1 MIDLR
6 DWNKFQRLESG
17 ALKLAGGRHRMVR
30 LEVNTET
37 DAAFTLNGVLLAVA
51 SGRDAIVFPVP
62 AEGGT
67 IRCTSEG
74 DVFVFTKELEEGAAE
89 MVAAESFTKPAVRR
103 ERNPEVERIMRKM
116 QENAD
121 RRARR
126 AVADMEQRLREEFAA
141 KQAVEVVSDDKKPA
155 GKPAKGKAAKQPD
168 TEGGAPES
176 GAPAEPAGA
185 ADA

>member
-6 DWNKFQRLESG
+6 DWSKFQRLESG
-17 ALKLAGGRHRMVR
+17 ALKLPGGRHRMVR

-51 SGRDAIVFPVP
+51 CGRDAIVFPVP

-74 DVFVFTKELEEGAAE
+74 EVFVFTKELEEGAAE

-103 ERNPEVERIMRKM
+103 ERNPELERVMRKM
-116 QENAD
+116 QQNAE
-121 RRARR
+121 RRARH
-126 AVADMEQRLREEFAA
+126 AVADMERRLRAEFAA
-141 KQAVEVVSDDKKPA
+141 KPVEVVSDDNKPA

-168 TEGGAPES
+168 NEGGAPES